1 VVTPPKSKKVNFS
14 ENISLVFFILLSQ
27 VLKPA
32 IDRVVAFFSSKEAVS
47 QSVALETAAA
57 LQMTLDEV
65 SKNAQQQL
73 NQALKDKPKFS
84 LDLDIAAPKITI
96 PTDFFPDGKNQCK
109 LLVDLGYLTLQTEV
123 CKNCL
128 GVLSIPLT
136 SLFPVGRQNKKR
148 YICY

>member
-57 LQMTLDEV
+57 LQVGSSGFLKNKIKINIEILVKFNKNLAKLVKSTLE
-65 SKNAQQQL
+65 K
-73 NQALKDKPKFS
+73 
-84 LDLDIAAPKITI
+84 
-96 PTDFFPDGKNQCK
+96 
-109 LLVDLGYLTLQTEV
+109 
-123 CKNCL
+123 
-128 GVLSIPLT
+128 
-136 SLFPVGRQNKKR
+136 
-148 YICY
+148 